1 MKGADQSAHTKL
13 FRIVE
18 TGVIELFVQVE
29 RRHPEDGGN
38 TSNFYAPVGASV
50 SGDGTLIGYSLQ
62 RDCVGGSG
70 YAFVER
76 NRGVVRGGG
85 LAEPMQFTGRA

>member
-1 MKGADQSAHTKL
+1 
-13 FRIVE
+13 
-18 TGVIELFVQVE
+18 
-29 RRHPEDGGN
+29 
-38 TSNFYAPVGASV
+38 V

-70 YAFVER
+70 CAFVER